1 MFAGKTAKLVLA
13 RKGQGRRG
21 AESKERPRQER
32 REEGRE
38 GGMKGREGGEGGRE
52 AGRGGKEGED
62 VQY

>member
-21 AESKERPRQER
+21 AESKEGPGQEGGQEG

-38 GGMKGREGGEGGRE
+38 GGREGREGGREGREGGE
-52 AGRGGKEGED
+52 D
-62 VQY
+62 VQ